1 MYSMM
6 LITTLPAN
14 ILIPFL
20 SNRFQTP
27 IQLQKTE
34 NGYLMYGEPN
44 WIQSNTCIYYH
55 DIPILIQSKL

>member
-34 NGYLMYGEPN
+34 NGYLMN
-44 WIQSNTCIYYH
+44 HQIHDTVIYYH
-55 DIPILIQSKL
+55 DIPILIQPLSKL

>member
-20 SNRFQTP
+20 SNRFQTL
-27 IQLQKTE
+27 IELRKTE
-34 NGYLMYGEPN
+34 NGYLMNHQIYDKV
-44 WIQSNTCIYYH
+44 IYYH
-55 DIPILIQSKL
+55 DIPILIKPLSKL